1 MIAARAASLSGSGVD
16 PRDARIA
23 RSRRVVARRAGVRS
37 AARRQGLVI
46 FEAADV
52 SRDAR
57 PPSPFGKVTT
67 AGKAAASAALALG
80 AFAALLAMPT
90 HPAHA
95 AASAVAAAPSA
106 TTHDL
111 DPNLIRLPTPA
122 KRALDAGFD
131 RIAGE
136 IRHVADTAKSKM
148 KEDWDI
154 EDVWVILLWN
164 LAISKGRRV
173 IFRALARFKESDKGK
188 TPEELDDEFEKR
200 DHFLRWL
207 AGPMSVISNAM
218 TVCYL
223 NDVLGRVFRIVEGIG
238 FIDAKGFD
246 LGIYA
251 LAFGATSAMAVG
263 RYFPRVLETKFHV
276 TSVSLR
282 SVLTRITEVIVVSA
296 SIAQAGILFGA
307 SAKAILGVGSVGGL
321 AVGLASKE
329 IISNVLGM
337 MIISVLRPF
346 DVGEN
351 IFIQQ
356 SGQFRGSSD
365 PSIAE
370 YNVRSI
376 GWYSTVL
383 VAKDTKPVTVPNGMF
398 LSQSVI
404 NVTRQTHRV
413 LVLNFRVRYEDRTHV
428 PALIE
433 DFEQYLTESE
443 SIDSDAHPIRVN
455 VTANNADHLVLNVEA
470 HAYKVDLT
478 LHYKVRSK
486 VLMDLMDLVEG
497 RTGRVAY
504 PTEVFLEHPLLSEGH
519 HASANIIPFS
529 GAAIQRGGAR

>member
-1 MIAARAASLSGSGVD
+1 
-16 PRDARIA
+16 
-23 RSRRVVARRAGVRS
+23 
-37 AARRQGLVI
+37 
-46 FEAADV
+46 
-52 SRDAR
+52 
-57 PPSPFGKVTT
+57 
-67 AGKAAASAALALG
+67 
-80 AFAALLAMPT
+80 
-90 HPAHA
+90 
-95 AASAVAAAPSA
+95 
-106 TTHDL
+106 
-111 DPNLIRLPTPA
+111 
-122 KRALDAGFD
+122 
-131 RIAGE
+131 
-136 IRHVADTAKSKM
+136 
-148 KEDWDI
+148 
-154 EDVWVILLWN
+154 
-164 LAISKGRRV
+164 
-173 IFRALARFKESDKGK
+173 
-188 TPEELDDEFEKR
+188 
-200 DHFLRWL
+200 
-207 AGPMSVISNAM
+207 MSVLSNAM

-263 RYFPRVLETKFHV
+263 RYFPRVLETKFAV

-383 VAKDTKPVTVPNGMF
+383 VAKDTKPVTVPNGLF
-398 LSQSVI
+398 LTQTVI
-404 NVTRQTHRV
+404 NVSRQTHRV
-413 LVLNFRVRYEDRTHV
+413 FVLNFRVRYEDRKHV
-428 PALIE
+428 PALIQ
-433 DFEQYLTESE
+433 DFKQYLTASE
-443 SIDSDAHPIRVN
+443 AIDSEAHPIRVN

-529 GAAIQRGGAR
+529 GAAVQRGGAR